1 MNLLIFEYVSGG
13 GYANTKLSSSI
24 LSEAYGMLHSL
35 ICDCKAAG
43 YNVTTLMDSRL
54 KAFNPPN
61 KADQIVS
68 VSASS
73 ELHTKLKELSSLANA
88 VYVIAPESNQV
99 LEKLVETIESSGGT
113 SLNCKIDAIK
123 RVSNKM
129 TTYETLKKKGIT
141 VPETFL
147 LDIHEKTQNI
157 RRSLKELGYPLV
169 FKPLDGVSCDGLSLV
184 KDENSIAGAAKK
196 VAQESTSKQFIAQ
209 KLIRGKAA
217 SACVIS
223 TGNKAV
229 AVTLNKQLVTLS
241 SPDKESRYYGGLVP
255 FNHKLKK
262 EAVRV
267 VEKAVESII
276 GLKGYVGVD
285 LILTNE
291 GPVVMEVNPR
301 LTTSYI
307 GLKRTVNFNPAEAI
321 VDAVIRRKLPKNVQ
335 PRGYAFFSK
344 VEVPSDPQIIAET
357 YKLKNVVSP
366 PFPIK
371 ENKTAYALI
380 ATSSTS
386 PRGAQSAFY
395 RTKKRLLKLYRRGD

>member
-1 MNLLIFEYVSGG
+1 LIIEYVSGG
-13 GYANTKLSSSI
+13 GYANTKLSSSN

-35 ICDCKAAG
+35 ISDCKAAG
-43 YNVTTLMDSRL
+43 HNVTTLLDSRL
-54 KAFNPPN
+54 KTFNPPN
-61 KADQIVS
+61 EADQIVS

-73 ELHTKLKELSSLANA
+73 ELYTKLKELSSRVNA
-88 VYVIAPESNQV
+88 VYVIAPESDQV
-99 LEKLVETIESSGGT
+99 LEKLVEIVESSGGT

-129 TTYETLKKKGIT
+129 TSYETLKEKGIT

-157 RRSLKELGYPLV
+157 RRLIKELGYPLV
-169 FKPLDGVSCDGLSLV
+169 FKPLDGVSCGGLSVV
-184 KDENSIAGAAKK
+184 KDENCIAGAAKK
-196 VAQESTSKQFIAQ
+196 VAQESMSKQFIAQ

-217 SACVIS
+217 SVCVIS

-241 SPDKESRYYGGLVP
+241 SPDKESRYYGGVVP
-255 FNHKLKK
+255 FNHKLEK
-262 EAVRV
+262 EALMAA
-267 VEKAVESII
+267 EKVIEGIV

-285 LILTNE
+285 MILTNE
-291 GPVVMEVNPR
+291 GPVVMEINPR

-307 GLKRTVNFNPAEAI
+307 GLKRTVNFNTAQAI
-321 VDAVIRRKLPKNVQ
+321 VNAVIRRKLPKNVQ

-357 YKLKNVVSP
+357 YKIKEIVSP
-366 PFPIK
+366 PFPIE
-371 ENKTAYALI
+371 ENRTAYALI
-380 ATSSTS
+380 VTSSTS
-386 PRGAQSAFY
+386 YRGAQSAFY
-395 RTKKRLLKLYRRGD
+395 RTKKRLLSLYHRGD